1 MDEEDVLR
9 SGLEVPNTSYEIEKK
24 IKVTCKSQHLLEQQV
39 HSWYVHATER
49 ADRSDKREGRGELE
63 TTICS
68 GHIFPPYP
76 FVIL

>member
-39 HSWYVHATER
+39 HSWYVHATEARTRGSELQARRKRR
-49 ADRSDKREGRGELE
+49 A
-63 TTICS
+63 
-68 GHIFPPYP
+68 
-76 FVIL
+76 

>member
-1 MDEEDVLR
+1 MNEGDVLR
-9 SGLEVPNTSYEIEKK
+9 SGLEVPNTSNEMEKK

-49 ADRSDKREGRGELE
+49 ADQSDKRDERGELE

-68 GHIFPPYP
+68 GHILPPYP